1 MKPRT
6 EYLPMQRLSRYVTA
20 AVLGSIALVLLVVVA
35 LDAIGA
41 VIDGMGDI
49 SHKFTFGQVLIYVA
63 MTLPGRIYE
72 NLPMASLI
80 GCLIGLGV
88 LANNSELVV
97 MRAAG
102 VSVLRI
108 VWMVLRPVLW
118 LILLGALLGEYLVP
132 YSDQYAESRRML
144 LKGGK
149 SAQETDSGFWNKE
162 GHDFMHFNAVYP
174 GGVLFGVTRYR
185 FNDEH
190 RLLEASFAERATF
203 QGDHWLEERGVVTNF
218 MEDRTS
224 TDTFVTREWQTNLSP
239 ELLNLIVFSP
249 ESLAIRSLYNYSEYL
264 EEQGQEASKYE
275 LAFWKKALQP
285 FTIVSLVLIAIS
297 FVFGPLRQVTMGY
310 RIFAGVI
317 VGLVFRTLQDLLG
330 PASVVFGFSPFL
342 AVVLPAIIC
351 SLIGLWL
358 LRRAS

>member
-1 MKPRT
+1 MMWLSNRQ
-6 EYLPMQRLSRYVTA
+6 PMHHLSRYVTA
-20 AVLGSIALVLLVVVA
+20 SVLGAIALVLLVIVA

-41 VIDGMGDI
+41 VVDGVGDI
-49 SHKFTFGQVLIYVA
+49 SHNYTFNQVMIYVA

-72 NLPMASLI
+72 NIPMASLV

-108 VWMVLRPVLW
+108 VWLVVRPILW
-118 LILLGALLGEYLVP
+118 LILVGALMGEYLVP

-144 LKGGK
+144 LKGGE

-185 FNDEH
+185 FDENH
-190 RLLEASFAERATF
+190 RLLQSSFSERATF
-203 QGDHWLEERGVVTNF
+203 QGDHWIEERGVVTRF
-218 MEDRTS
+218 LEDRTE
-224 TDTFVTREWQTNLSP
+224 TDTFVTRDWQTNLSP

-249 ESLAIRSLYNYSEYL
+249 DSLAIRSLYSYSEYL

-285 FTIVSLVLIAIS
+285 LTIASLVLIAIS

-310 RIFAGVI
+310 RIFAGVV
-317 VGLVFRTLQDLLG
+317 VGLVFRTIQDLLG
-330 PASVVFGFSPFL
+330 PASVVFGFPPFL
-342 AVVLPAIIC
+342 AVALPALVC
-351 SLIGLWL
+351 ALIGLWL

>member
-1 MKPRT
+1 MKWLRD
-6 EYLPMQRLSRYVTA
+6 YLPMQHLSRHVATS
-20 AVLGSIALVLLVVVA
+20 VLGSIALVLLVIVA

-41 VIDGMGDI
+41 VIDGVGDVA
-49 SHKFTFGQVLIYVA
+49 HNYTFNQVLIYVA

-72 NLPMASLI
+72 HLPISSLI
-80 GCLIGLGV
+80 GCLIGLGM

-102 VSVLRI
+102 VSILRI
-108 VWMVLRPVLW
+108 VWMVIRPVLW
-118 LILLGALLGEYLVP
+118 LILFGLLLGEYLVP
-132 YSDQYAESRRML
+132 YADQYAESRRML
-144 LKGGK
+144 LKGGE

-190 RLLEASFAERATF
+190 RLLQASFSERATF
-203 QGDHWLEERGVVTNF
+203 QGEYWLEERGVVTRF
-218 MEDRTS
+218 LDEHTE
-224 TDTFVTREWQTNLSP
+224 TDSFVTRKWRTDLSP
-239 ELLNLIVFSP
+239 ELLNLIVFPP

-264 EEQGQEASKYE
+264 EEQGQEASKYQ

-285 FTIVSLVLIAIS
+285 FTIVSLVLIAVS

-310 RIFAGVI
+310 RIFAGVV
-317 VGLVFRTLQDLLG
+317 VGLVFRTIQDLLG

-342 AVVLPAIIC
+342 AVTLPALVC
-351 SLIGLWL
+351 VLIGLWL
-358 LRRAS
+358 LRRTA